1 MVEAFLA
8 RKHSCELG
16 QCAFERFLI
25 RKPVAQVSAPV
36 QQHRQK
42 RRFNT
47 TQSRSLVDI
56 LNKCTANN
64 AHRMAIRYVQHTS
77 VTEADVI
84 TVINKMVMHH
94 EFVKVYMP
102 VLKSIGHCMQD
113 TMREHIAVLEDQVH
127 KHLTALF
134 PDRTVLA
141 RLKVLTQIAPET
153 RPTIARM
160 CGTQILAQQNNPG
173 MLELLLQAYKLLNIR
188 HDDVITF
195 LSDHMGTFDNRSRF
209 VALDIV

>member
-25 RKPVAQVSAPV
+25 RKPIVPVSV
-36 QQHRQK
+36 QPRPK
-42 RRFNT
+42 RRFTT
-47 TQSRSLVDI
+47 TQTRSLVDI

-64 AHRMAIRYVQHTS
+64 AQRMALQHVQHRS
-77 VTEADVI
+77 VTEADLV

-94 EFVKVYMP
+94 EFVKVYLP
-102 VLKSIGHCMQD
+102 VLKSIGNCMQD
-113 TMREHIAVLEDQVH
+113 TLHAHIAVLNEQISG
-127 KHLTALF
+127 HLKAEM

-141 RLKVLTQIAPET
+141 QLKVLTHIAPER
-153 RPTIARM
+153 RPLMARLCGSQIIA
-160 CGTQILAQQNNPG
+160 QKNNPG

-188 HDDVITF
+188 HADVITF
-195 LSDHMGTFDNRSRF
+195 LSDHMRTFDNRSRF